1 MLEMY
6 TIEQL
11 AAFAEYGTFSK
22 VAEVLH
28 TSQPAISRSMRKLED
43 ELGVNLFDR
52 GKNRIALNSLGE
64 LAARQAQ
71 LVISAHDAL
80 VRTVQETDRRR
91 RTFSLGSIA
100 PAPVWELTPI
110 LSQLFMGMTVS
121 SDLQETED
129 VLLKGL
135 DDGTYNLVVLLRPP
149 KGTAYFSQPFFREHL
164 SVLLPGGHRLASRKI
179 LHLRDLAGESIL
191 IHNKIGFWYSL
202 CRKKIPNAVC
212 LEQSELSALREIVKT
227 VGLPSFTTNMSERD
241 GIMLPRDKVVIPLA
255 DKEVDVQFYC
265 VCKSDK
271 AKEYAAVFS
280 ALKRVQ
286 KQKPCAIAGT
296 GDKSF

>member
-28 TSQPAISRSMRKLED
+28 TSHPAISRSMRKLEG
-43 ELGVNLFDR
+43 ELGVTLFDR

-64 LAARQAQ
+64 LAARQAR

-80 VRTVQETDRRR
+80 VRTVQEADRQS
-91 RTFSLGSIA
+91 RTFSYGSIA
-100 PAPVWELTPI
+100 PAPMWELAPI

-121 SDLQETED
+121 SDLQEIED

-149 KGTAYFSQPFFREHL
+149 KGTAYFSQPFFREKL
-164 SVLLPGGHRLASRKI
+164 AVLLPAAHRLADREM
-179 LHLRDLAGESIL
+179 LHLRDLAGESLL

-202 CRKKIPNAVC
+202 CRKKIPQATFF
-212 LEQSELSALREIVKT
+212 EQNELSALREIVRRSE
-227 VGLPSFTTNMSERD
+227 LPSFVTDVSDRAMPV
-241 GIMLPRDKVVIPLA
+241 PRDKVVIPLA
-255 DKEVDVQFYC
+255 DREVDVQFFC
-265 VCKSDK
+265 VCKAEK

-286 KQKPCAIAGT
+286 K
-296 GDKSF
+296 